1 MKKIAAFDIG
11 SNAIRM
17 AIGQVDRDGVLTVI
31 DRIRM
36 PLRLGT
42 EAFSKGEF
50 SSYTMEEALKVFK
63 SFKKEIDF
71 HEVELF
77 KAVATSAYRNSRNA
91 KELGKAILEQTGIF
105 IEEIDGKTEAA
116 LIRKALQTKIDLTQK
131 DYLLFDIGGGS
142 AEVTFLEKGVP
153 VGATSFP
160 VGTVRL
166 LELGKAAQ
174 EDGGDFVDAYQMYLE
189 EIGPQLEKFFKKVY
203 PGTKPLRIIGTG
215 GNFKR
220 LTKLRKKIL
229 GKKNISYILPEEVP
243 LIREELE
250 ATPYLKR
257 IKKFGLRPD
266 RADVIIPAIY
276 IMEKVMEYFPAKKI
290 LTPDVGLIHGLL
302 FSVAGESLKRVKDT
316 ASDHPL

>member
-17 AIGQVDRDGVLTVI
+17 AIGQVDKEGVLTVI
-31 DRIRM
+31 DRIRR

-63 SFKKEIDF
+63 SFKKEIDY
-71 HEVELF
+71 HEAELF
-77 KAVATSAYRNSRNA
+77 RAVATSAYRNSSNG
-91 KELGKAILEQTGIF
+91 KELGKKILEETGIF

-116 LIRKALQTKIDLTQK
+116 LIRKALQTRIDLTQK

-142 AEVTFLEKGVP
+142 AEVTFLEKGEP
-153 VGATSFP
+153 KGATSFP

-174 EDGGDFVDAYQMYLE
+174 QKGGDFVEAYNLYLE
-189 EIGPQLEKFFKKVY
+189 EIGPQLEQFFKEVY

-229 GKKNISYILPEEVP
+229 GKKNINFILPEEVP
-243 LIREELE
+243 MIREALE
-250 ATPYLKR
+250 ETPYLKR

-276 IMEKVMEYFPAKKI
+276 IMEKVMDYFPAKKI

-302 FSVAGESLKRVKDT
+302 FSVAGDSLKRVKDSAT
-316 ASDHPL
+316 DHPL